1 MKLCADID
9 EGKTITE
16 LKRRLAKQRYHFIGN
31 LAAVKACR
39 WLHESLVNGKACYKQ
54 VFYGISSHRCVQFS
68 ASPFHCT
75 QRCVFCW
82 RMQPGDVGAAWN
94 ELQLKTPDDP
104 EQIVAAAI
112 EEQRR
117 LVSGYKGN
125 PMVPRR
131 RHEEACDPRHVAIS
145 LAGEPT
151 LYPDLGS
158 LIDCFRQRG
167 LTSFLVTNGTK
178 PDALA
183 GLATEPSQLYVT
195 VAAPSEA
202 IYQAVCNPLVKDG
215 WKSLKAT
222 LEILSSFSCPTVIR
236 LTLAKG
242 LNMLMPEAY
251 SKLILSSE
259 ATYVE
264 AKAYMHVGYS
274 TGRMGFQNMPT
285 HGEIAAFALELSR
298 LTGYSLIDQQR
309 ESRVALLSRLEKP
322 IRLG

>member
-1 MKLCADID
+1 MDETETIVKL
-9 EGKTITE
+9 K
-16 LKRRLAKQRYHFIGN
+16 KRLIKQRYHFIGRF
-31 LAAVKACR
+31 AAVKACR
-39 WLHESLVNGKACYKQ
+39 WLHESLVNGKVCYKQ
-54 VFYGISSHRCVQFS
+54 KFYGVSSHRCVQLS
-68 ASPFHCT
+68 PSPFHCT

-82 RMQPGDVGAAWN
+82 RMQPGDAGIAWN
-94 ELQLKTPDDP
+94 ELQLGTPDDP
-104 EQIVAAAI
+104 ERIAVAAI

-131 RHEEACDPRHVAIS
+131 RYEEARDPRHVAIS

-151 LYPDLGS
+151 LYPHLGS
-158 LIDCFRQRG
+158 LIDCFRQKG

-183 GLATEPSQLYVT
+183 ALEAEPTQLYVT
-195 VAAPSEA
+195 VAAPSEEV
-202 IYQAVCNPLVKDG
+202 YQRTCKPLVRDG
-215 WKSLKAT
+215 WKSLKKT
-222 LEILSSFSCPTVIR
+222 LELLGSFSCPTVIR
-236 LTLAKG
+236 LTLVKG

-274 TGRMGFQNMPT
+274 TRRLGFQDMPN
-285 HGEIAAFALELSR
+285 HREIVTFAAELSR
-298 LTGYSLIDQQR
+298 LTSYSLIDEQI
-309 ESRVALLSRLEKP
+309 ESRVALLSKLEKP
-322 IRLG
+322 IRLSS